1 MVKFD
6 FMSLTEEDK
15 KNSLP
20 QVIHVLTTS
29 LLDFNAIALIP
40 IYFQIMLG
48 FKSIFAK
55 MNPV

>member
-1 MVKFD
+1 MKFD

-20 QVIHVLTTS
+20 QVIHVLTTL
-29 LLDFNAIALIP
+29 LLDFNAFALIP
-40 IYFQIMLG
+40 IYLQIMLG